1 LEQFLLPLRILRNDD
16 TVRRSAL
23 ANRLLNRGILE
34 RDLRILPAEE
44 RRDEE

>member
-1 LEQFLLPLRILRNDD
+1 LLLRILWNGD

-23 ANRLLNRGILE
+23 AERLLNRGIPK